1 MAEVAVTGLCKS
13 FVRGDGSVLP
23 TLNSL
28 DLQAAHGEFVCLVGP
43 SGSGKS
49 TTLNILAGLTEPDAG
64 EIRVNGQSSRGRV
77 RFGYVFQHPRLL
89 NWKPVRDNL
98 AFVLAAA
105 GVPRQEWRDRADH
118 YLNLV
123 GLMPFSDEYP
133 LRLSGGMQQRVA
145 IARALVIEPDVL
157 LMDEPFSSLDELTAR
172 QMRVGLLHIW
182 QQDRRT
188 IVFVTHNAL
197 EAAYLADRIYVLS
210 KRPATVLDEV
220 CVDLPRPRDIDDA
233 ALTPVQKR
241 LLATLLAQ
249 DEHADGPSS
258 ADPHL

>member
-1 MAEVAVTGLCKS
+1 MAEVAVKALCKS
-13 FVRGDGSVLP
+13 FTRRDGSLLP

-28 DLQAAHGEFVCLVGP
+28 DMDAGDGEFVCLVGP

-49 TTLNILAGLTEPDAG
+49 TTLHILAGLTEPDAG
-64 EIRVNGQSSRGRV
+64 EITVNCKSSRGPV

-89 NWKPVRDNL
+89 NWKTVRDNL
-98 AFVLAAA
+98 YFVLGAA
-105 GVPRQEWRDRADH
+105 GVTRQEWRDRADH

-123 GLMPFSDEYP
+123 GLAPFSDEYP

-172 QMRVGLLHIW
+172 QMRVGLLRIW
-182 QQDRRT
+182 QQERRT
-188 IVFVTHNAL
+188 IFFVTHNAL

-210 KRPATVLDEV
+210 NRPATVLDEV
-220 CVDLPRPRDIDDA
+220 RVELRRPRDIDDGD
-233 ALTPVQKR
+233 LIPVQKR
-241 LLATLLAQ
+241 LLVTLLAQ
-249 DEHADGPSS
+249 DEHEEANSNPGRR
-258 ADPHL
+258 A